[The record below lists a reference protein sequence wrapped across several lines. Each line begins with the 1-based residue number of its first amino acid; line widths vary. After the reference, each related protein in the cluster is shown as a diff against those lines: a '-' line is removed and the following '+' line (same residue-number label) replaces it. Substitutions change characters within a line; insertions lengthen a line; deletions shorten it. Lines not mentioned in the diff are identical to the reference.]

1 MNSRI
6 DIILLTFFI
15 MNQTWQ
21 VIKITMRYK
30 KEWFSQ
36 KIWSILTFTSAAM
49 ISSVELLKVLDI
61 LPAISSI
68 KLQSTFLGLFSFCLL
83 AIFSLGIINNVTQ
96 KKIKTLWRLPI
107 IGLLIGHYLTL
118 SEVMIVAILVEV
130 IVTIILTIK
139 SNDYIFYFKA
149 NLKSFVLLLLLVL
162 LWYFNLTTSAV
173 LIITFFIYYYFKV
186 ILINTATLSYWIKYI
201 SPKEG

>member
-6 DIILLTFFI
+6 DIILLIFFI
-15 MNQTWQ
+15 MNQIWQ
-21 VIKITMRYK
+21 VIKIIMRYK

-36 KIWSILTFTSAAM
+36 KVWSLLTYTSMVM
-49 ISSVELLKVLDI
+49 ISSIELLKVLDI
-61 LPAISSI
+61 LPAVSSI

-83 AIFSLGIINNVTQ
+83 AIFSLGIINDVTQ

-118 SEVMIVAILVEV
+118 TEVMIVAILVEV

-139 SNDYIFYFKA
+139 STDYIFYFKA
-149 NLKSFVLLLLLVL
+149 NLKSFLALFVLVL
-162 LWYFNLTTSAV
+162 LWYFNLTPSAV
-173 LIITFFIYYYFKV
+173 LLISFFIYYYFKV